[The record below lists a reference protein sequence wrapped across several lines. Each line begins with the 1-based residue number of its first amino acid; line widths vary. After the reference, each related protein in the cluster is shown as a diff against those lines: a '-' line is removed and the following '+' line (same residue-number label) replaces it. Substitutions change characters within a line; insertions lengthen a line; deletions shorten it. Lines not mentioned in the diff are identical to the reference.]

1 MSPSGPSSSTPSIFV
16 SSAMRR
22 TLPILEGAAC
32 RISQTVPIF
41 AMRDDLAKD
50 KSDWLKFL
58 IPQMFYRDGRG
69 NDGQS

>member
-1 MSPSGPSSSTPSIFV
+1 
-16 SSAMRR
+16 MRR